1 MTQHDDTQP
10 IFDRSRISHREN
22 KQVSVLQARLKS
34 AQASGDWQEIEA
46 CLNLTDAFFARFL
59 VSVPRGWLVPN
70 APDTLDW
77 SDPDSLN
84 WLQADRYN
92 DLAAAANPEAGK
104 PGNSVG

>member
-1 MTQHDDTQP
+1 MTQHDDNQP

-22 KQVSVLQARLKS
+22 KQVSVLQARLKA
-34 AQASGDWQEIEA
+34 AQASGDWQEIET
-46 CLNLTDAFFARFL
+46 CLNQTDAFFARFL
-59 VSVPRGWLVPN
+59 VSVPRTWLVPN

-77 SDPDSLN
+77 SDADSLN

-104 PGNSVG
+104 SGNSAG